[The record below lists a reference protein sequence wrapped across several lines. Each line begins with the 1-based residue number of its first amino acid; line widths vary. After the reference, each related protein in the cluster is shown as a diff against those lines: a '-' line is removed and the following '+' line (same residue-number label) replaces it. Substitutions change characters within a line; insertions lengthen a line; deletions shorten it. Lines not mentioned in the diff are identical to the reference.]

1 MNNYNKERYNPLD
14 NPSQDTFIKLEHL
27 GRYLFACDYLRK
39 HSITENVLDIA
50 CGTGYGSYLLSK
62 HIKNVVGIDKNTE
75 EVADQY
81 KKDNIVFIKEDI
93 DKVDLT
99 STYQAIICFET
110 LEHVNNP
117 NKLLKQIS
125 QCLTNKGLFLLSIPN
140 AKYEKLDENGNNLD
154 IYHKTIFKLD
164 DLLKQLNND
173 FKIIKVLGQSKINEI
188 INKNPNLNL
197 NIHSQEEVIEKAYNL
212 AYPNKEKI
220 EDTYS
225 YIIIC
230 QKKEKIL

>member
-27 GRYLFACDYLRK
+27 GRYLFACDYLK
-39 HSITENVLDIA
+39 EHTITENVLDIV
-50 CGTGYGSYLLSK
+50 CGTGYGSFLLSK
-62 HIKNVVGIDKNTE
+62 QIKNVVGIDKNIE
-75 EVADQY
+75 EVAPQY
-81 KKDNIVFIKEDI
+81 KKDNIKFIKEDI

-117 NKLLKQIS
+117 NRLLKQIS
-125 QCLTNKGLFLLSIPN
+125 KSLTSKGFFLLSVPN

-164 DLLKQLNND
+164 NLLDQLKND
-173 FKIIKVLGQSKINEI
+173 FKIIDVLGQSKINEI

-197 NIHSQEEVIEKAYNL
+197 NIHSKEEVIEKSYHL

-225 YIIIC
+225 YTIVC
-230 QKKEKIL
+230 QKK

>member
-27 GRYLFACDYLRK
+27 GRYLFACDYLK
-39 HSITENVLDIA
+39 EHTITENVLDIA
-50 CGTGYGSYLLSK
+50 CGTGYGSFLLSK
-62 HIKNVVGIDKNTE
+62 RIKNVVGIDKNIE
-75 EVADQY
+75 EVAPQY
-81 KKDNIVFIKEDI
+81 KKDNIKFIKEDI

-117 NKLLKQIS
+117 NRLLKQIS
-125 QCLTNKGLFLLSIPN
+125 KSLTSKGFFLLSVPN

-164 DLLKQLNND
+164 DLLDQLKND
-173 FKIIKVLGQSKINEI
+173 FKIIDVLGQSKINEI

-197 NIHSQEEVIEKAYNL
+197 NIHSKEEVIEKAYHL

-225 YIIIC
+225 YTIVC
-230 QKKEKIL
+230 QKK

>member
-27 GRYLFACDYLRK
+27 GRYLFACDYLK
-39 HSITENVLDIA
+39 EHTITENVLDIA
-50 CGTGYGSYLLSK
+50 CGTGYGSFLLSK
-62 HIKNVVGIDKNTE
+62 QIKNVVGVDKNIE
-75 EVADQY
+75 EVAPQY
-81 KKDNIVFIKEDI
+81 KKDNIKFIKEDI

-99 STYQAIICFET
+99 SAYQAIICFET

-117 NKLLKQIS
+117 NRLLKQIS
-125 QCLTNKGLFLLSIPN
+125 KSLTSKGFFLLSVPN

-164 DLLKQLNND
+164 DLLDQLKND
-173 FKIIKVLGQSKINEI
+173 FKIIDVLGQSKINEI

-197 NIHSQEEVIEKAYNL
+197 NIHSKEEVIEKAYHL

-225 YIIIC
+225 YTIVC
-230 QKKEKIL
+230 QKK

>member
-27 GRYLFACDYLRK
+27 GRYLFACDYLK
-39 HSITENVLDIA
+39 EHSMTENVLDIA
-50 CGTGYGSYLLSK
+50 CGTGYGCYLLSK
-62 HIKNVVGIDKNTE
+62 QIKNVVGIDKNIE
-75 EVADQY
+75 EVAPQY
-81 KKDNIVFIKEDI
+81 KKDNIIFIKQDI

-117 NKLLKQIS
+117 NRLLKQIS
-125 QCLTNKGLFLLSIPN
+125 KSLTSKGFFLLSIPN
-140 AKYEKLDENGNNLD
+140 AKYEKLDEDGNNLD

-164 DLLKQLNND
+164 DLLDQLKND
-173 FKIIKVLGQSKINEI
+173 FKIIDVLGQSKMNEI

-197 NIHSQEEVIEKAYNL
+197 NIHSKEEVIEKAYHL

-225 YIIIC
+225 YTIVC
-230 QKKEKIL
+230 QKK

>member
-27 GRYLFACDYLRK
+27 GRYLFACDYLK
-39 HSITENVLDIA
+39 EQSMTENVLDIA
-50 CGTGYGSYLLSK
+50 CGTGYGCYLLSNQ
-62 HIKNVVGIDKNTE
+62 IRNVVGIDKNIE
-75 EVADQY
+75 EVAHQY
-81 KKDNIVFIKEDI
+81 KKDNIIFIKQDI
-93 DKVDLT
+93 DKVDLA

-117 NKLLKQIS
+117 NRLLKQIS
-125 QCLTNKGLFLLSIPN
+125 KSLTSKGFFLLSVPN

-164 DLLKQLNND
+164 DLLDQLKND
-173 FKIIKVLGQSKINEI
+173 FKIIDVLGQSKINEI

-197 NIHSQEEVIEKAYNL
+197 NIHSKEEVIEKAYHL

-225 YIIIC
+225 YTIVC
-230 QKKEKIL
+230 QKK